1 MLLNNKILQDPLEE
15 KTLPEFAIK
24 LNINHFSATQF
35 SIPDAAWLFKYVY
48 LTQEQRRALLE
59 SNSAMEAG
67 KRVGDALQRTYA
79 ETIYK
84 INPLTKKV
92 APTSNEKITLDNSI
106 QEQLEIFKEYQP
118 VNDKDSDKKIKYLE
132 EVPEIIRH
140 ADAGVTKLGVASPV
154 TCERQISIDA
164 NTLDESFLL
173 HCSSL
178 PIVGRIDFDFGNQNV
193 FGKEAASSSNPTGH
207 HTPAFPHK
215 IIELKTK
222 YSRLGKVKK
231 DGTRSFLVSAPPAT
245 PSFNHLVQ
253 CAVYGANWNF
263 KVPVYLLYATATGY
277 QIFDSN
283 NCIHLTQEGMK
294 KNLQIMMRTFIRREK
309 ILSQFQ
315 EQTRSEIIEHAI
327 GLMDGNF
334 DHPYA
339 WNGMPDD
346 LLKEAKDLWKVS

>member
-1 MLLNNKILQDPLEE
+1 MILRDKILQDPLEE

-24 LNINHFSATQF
+24 LGINHFSATQF

-48 LTQEQRRALLE
+48 LTQEQRRALLN

-67 KRVGDALQRTYA
+67 KRVGDALQRVYA

-92 APTSNEKITLDNSI
+92 APTTNEKLSMDNAI
-106 QEQLEIFKEYQP
+106 QEQIELFKEYNP
-118 VNDKDSDKKIKYLE
+118 VDDKDAEKKIKYLD
-132 EVPEIIRH
+132 EVPQIIMN
-140 ADAGVTKLGVASPV
+140 ANAGLTELGVASPV
-154 TCERQISIDA
+154 TCERQISIDQ
-164 NTLDESFLL
+164 NSLKENFSISFPLL
-173 HCSSL
+173 
-178 PIVGRIDFDFGNQNV
+178 PVVGRIDFDFGNQSV
-193 FGKEAASSSNPTGH
+193 IGETPTEHFSPLVGS
-207 HTPAFPHK
+207 AFPHK

-231 DGTRSFLVSAPPAT
+231 DGSRSFIVSSPPAT

-253 CAVYGANWNF
+253 CAVYAANWNF
-263 KVPVYLLYATATGY
+263 KVPVHLLYATANGH
-277 QIFDSN
+277 QIFDST

-294 KNLQIMMRTFIRREK
+294 KNLQIMFRTFIRREK
-309 ILSQFQ
+309 ILSQYQ
-315 EQTRSEIIEHAI
+315 DQTRSEIIEHAI

-339 WNGMPDD
+339 WNGMPED
-346 LLKEAKDLWKVS
+346 LLQEAKQLWKVN